1 MSGTKVKNEHVR
13 VRTRWLD
20 RQVAHARMKKMG
32 IPQVNK
38 KKKGAPS
45 YFSQHWK
52 EVTAKRM
59 AHM

>member
-1 MSGTKVKNEHVR
+1 MKTEFVR
-13 VRTRWLD
+13 IRNRWLD

-38 KKKGAPS
+38 RKKGEPS
-45 YFSQHWK
+45 YFSKHWK